1 MTTKSKT
8 VLRCPHCGGS
18 DIAPDEK
25 TGKLKCKSCKQLID
39 AKSANAK
46 GGVEKLSGRIIGE
59 GSQKIIPGED
69 VVLTLKCSSC
79 GAEVVINTDEALTA
93 KCPWCRHIL
102 SVTDKLPNGAVP
114 DLVLP
119 FKLTRAEAHEKM
131 KEFLTERLK
140 YADPE
145 LEKNF
150 SIDNIQGV
158 FMPYV
163 VIDMRVDA
171 QLSGTGEELVR
182 RYTVGSGDD
191 EETRYD
197 VNVYKVE
204 RVFELEVDDLTIE
217 ASSKRL
223 NHDRRENTNNVISA
237 IMPFDTENAVDWDPR
252 YLRGFTSEKRD
263 LDVDE
268 LDIKAKRQTE
278 DILKYQLSSSLAK
291 YDRGVCWDLV
301 RLKQSGVKWKTAYL
315 PVWLFSVAQQSGE
328 KVILHYVA
336 VNARTGETHG
346 SVPMNKKKI
355 LMTIFLF
362 PSIVLFLSL
371 LLSLAIKTEML
382 PYALAIV
389 LSPLRVVGVYA
400 SVIWFFVFGIIM
412 LVKMRKYR
420 EKDARHDFEA
430 ETRAKITKL
439 EENDEL
445 LEFVHGMHNS
455 MMLDR
460 NDNKKSDVDGSRK
473 TTIEKKPQNS
483 TRGQIIVGVIIAF
496 LILELLGPILAL
508 IMMAFVW

>member
-25 TGKLKCKSCKQLID
+25 SGKLRCKSCKQTID
-39 AKSANAK
+39 AKSANEK
-46 GGVEKLSGRIIGE
+46 GGVETLTGKIIGE

-69 VVLTLKCSSC
+69 VVTTLKCSSC
-79 GAEVVINTDEALTA
+79 GAEVVINTEEALTA

-119 FKLTRAEAHEKM
+119 FKLTRAEAYEKM
-131 KEFLTERLK
+131 EEFLAERLK

-150 SIDNIQGV
+150 SIDSIQGV

-163 VIDMRVDA
+163 VIDMRVEA
-171 QLSGTGEELVR
+171 QMSGTGEELVR

-204 RVFELEVDDLTIE
+204 RTFVLEVDDLTIE

-223 NHDRRENTNNVISA
+223 NHDRRENTNNVINA
-237 IMPFDTENAVDWDPR
+237 ILPYDTENAVDWDPR
-252 YLRGFTSEKRD
+252 YLRGYTSEKRD

-268 LDIKAKRQTE
+268 LDLKAKRQTE
-278 DILKYQLSSSLAK
+278 DILKYQLSSTTTK
-291 YDRGVCWDLV
+291 YDRGICWDLV
-301 RLKQSGVKWKTAYL
+301 QLKQSGVKWKTAYL

-328 KVILHYVA
+328 RVILHYVA

-346 SVPMNKKKI
+346 SVPMNKKKM
-355 LMTIFLF
+355 LTTIFLF

-371 LLSLAIKTEML
+371 LLSISVKLELL
-382 PYALAIV
+382 PYALMV
-389 LSPLRVVGVYA
+389 LLNPLRVVGVYA
-400 SVIWFFVFGIIM
+400 AIIWFFVFGIMM
-412 LVKMRKYR
+412 LIKMRKYR
-420 EKDARHDFEA
+420 EKDARHDFET

-439 EENDEL
+439 EKNDEL
-445 LEFVHGMHNS
+445 LEFVHGMRTS

-473 TTIEKKPQNS
+473 TTIEKKTQDS
-483 TRGQIIVGVIIAF
+483 TRGQIVVGIIIAF
-496 LILELLGPILAL
+496 LILEFIGPIIAL
-508 IMMAFVW
+508 IMLAFG

>member
-8 VLRCPHCGGS
+8 VIRCPHCGGS
-18 DIAPDEK
+18 DISPDEK
-25 TGKLKCKSCKQLID
+25 SGKLKCKSCKQLID
-39 AKSANAK
+39 AKSANAE
-46 GGVEKLSGRIIGE
+46 GGVEKLSGKIIGE

-79 GAEVVINTDEALTA
+79 GAEVVINTEEALTA

-119 FKLTRAEAHEKM
+119 FKLTRADAYEKM
-131 KEFLTERLK
+131 KEFLAERLK

-150 SIDNIQGV
+150 SIDNIRGV
-158 FMPYV
+158 FLPYV
-163 VIDMRVDA
+163 VIDMRVNA

-204 RVFELEVDDLTIE
+204 RIFELEVDDLTIE
-217 ASSKRL
+217 SSSKRL

-268 LDIKAKRQTE
+268 LDLKAKRQTE
-278 DILKYQLSSSLAK
+278 DILKYQLSGSLEK

-301 RLKQSGVKWKTAYL
+301 QLKQSGVKWKTAYL
-315 PVWLFSVAQQSGE
+315 PVWLFSVAERNGE
-328 KVILHYVA
+328 KVLLHYVA

-346 SVPMNKKKI
+346 SVPMNKNKMLTI
-355 LMTIFLF
+355 LFSFPLISLAVNFALVVMQRIIPGSIMPGMAGAFRTIGVYGSVIWLITFGIIFLF
-362 PSIVLFLSL
+362 
-371 LLSLAIKTEML
+371 
-382 PYALAIV
+382 
-389 LSPLRVVGVYA
+389 
-400 SVIWFFVFGIIM
+400 
-412 LVKMRKYR
+412 KMRKYR

-439 EENDEL
+439 EKQDEL
-445 LEFVHGMHNS
+445 LEFVHGMRHAE
-455 MMLDR
+455 MIDR
-460 NDNKKSDVDGSRK
+460 NDNKKSDIDGSSKREIGVK
-473 TTIEKKPQNS
+473 TADS
-483 TRGQIIVGVIIAF
+483 SRGQIIVAIIIAF
-496 LILELLGPILAL
+496 LLIEFLGPILAI
-508 IMMAFVW
+508 IMFAGFF